1 MCKDDIIIPIEQ
13 SSPQH
18 LSEVEWISVIF
29 YNFIKET
36 MNNFL
41 NIRSQADTHNTISL
55 KRFQR

>member
-1 MCKDDIIIPIEQ
+1 MCKDYIIIPIEQ